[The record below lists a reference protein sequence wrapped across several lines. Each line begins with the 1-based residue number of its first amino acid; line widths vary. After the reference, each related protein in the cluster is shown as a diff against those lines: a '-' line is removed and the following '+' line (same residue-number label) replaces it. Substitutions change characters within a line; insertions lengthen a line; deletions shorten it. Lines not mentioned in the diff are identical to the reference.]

1 MAMPSAVTVGS
12 LAFVVAAGAG
22 LVAISASA
30 SEDGSTLPPPAPAA
44 SHSTGSPHSASP
56 GHDASPAHTASPER
70 TAPPVTAKTL
80 TAPTKTTT
88 PSAPTR
94 STTQTPT
101 ATAPAKTTTPTAT
114 APAKTTT
121 PTGTPPQR
129 TPRQSQNP
137 PQTHPDAVPTVLVEV
152 YNNSGITGLA
162 AQRAAVLQGAGWN
175 VAATDNWY
183 GNIPENTVYYPPQ
196 LRDEAVRLANVLG
209 VQRLIPAVAPMQ
221 FDRLTVIFVSA

>member
-30 SEDGSTLPPPAPAA
+30 SEDGSASPPPAPAA
-44 SHSTGSPHSASP
+44 SHSSSPHSASP
-56 GHDASPAHTASPER
+56 GHDTSPGHTASPDR
-70 TAPPVTAKTL
+70 TAPPATAKTL
-80 TAPTKTTT
+80 TAPTRTTT
-88 PSAPTR
+88 ASAPTR

-114 APAKTTT
+114 
-121 PTGTPPQR
+121 PPQR
-129 TPRQSQNP
+129 TPRQSQDT